1 MAENASFLDDVEN
14 LVVSSGDLRV
24 SYASDTVEIYT
35 NTTLPRPELIKD
47 ALEAYCRYSGAL
59 FYLFPIDEIREL
71 YKKVYWTAG
80 GASRGTLCALCALA
94 SLGYHYDVEHADLQI
109 IQKFY
114 NTAKLYLDVCLEE
127 DKVYGMRVM
136 VLLAANCIM
145 EKRTAAWYWISMWKW
160 YRTFW
165 KAILTFMNAESAMD
179 IAKERGFASSAWDE
193 GEDGNSE
200 RVILQKNWMTT
211 VYFHTWLTATVRS
224 HPRELPYNSQDV
236 VRAIL
241 RSI

>member
-1 MAENASFLDDVEN
+1 MAEDASFLDDVEN
-14 LVVSSGDLRV
+14 LVVLSGDLGLT
-24 SYASDTVEIYT
+24 YASDTVDIFT

-59 FYLFPIDEIREL
+59 FYLFPAEEIQEL

-94 SLGYHYDVEHADLQI
+94 SLGYHYDVEYADLQI

-145 EKRTAAWYWISMWKW
+145 EKRTAAWYWISTWVW
-160 YRTFW
+160 FHTFW
-165 KAILTFMNAESAMD
+165 KAILTCSKRRIRHEHCKGTRLRDLYLGRRRGRQQQASNL
-179 IAKERGFASSAWDE
+179 AKELVNHGLFSHLVV
-193 GEDGNSE
+193 GNCEVTYSG
-200 RVILQKNWMTT
+200 
-211 VYFHTWLTATVRS
+211 ATV
-224 HPRELPYNSQDV
+224 QF
-236 VRAIL
+236 A
-241 RSI
+241 